1 MSWNTGTAMAV
12 VLTAGTLVGTP
23 ALAACR
29 FNTTVIVQGPPATR
43 LPAGSRLA
51 LTIFDGNL
59 ADAPM
64 SMTAVAAISRPV
76 AGRRFPIVVPIRVR
90 SDKRCPIQ
98 PSLSAQIKV
107 GERLVFFNDTRTEA
121 RPGGRSPIQV
131 KPLAY

>member
-1 MSWNTGTAMAV
+1 MRWNGATAVAV
-12 VLTAGTLVGTP
+12 GLAAGLIAGSP

-29 FNTTVIVQGPPATR
+29 FDTTVVVQGPPATR
-43 LPAGSRLA
+43 LPAGSRLH

-64 SMTAVAAISRPV
+64 SMTAVAAVNRLV

-90 SDKRCPIQ
+90 SDKRCPVQ
-98 PSLSAQIKV
+98 PALSAQIKV
-107 GERLVFFNDTRTEA
+107 GDRLVFFNDTRTEA

>member
-1 MSWNTGTAMAV
+1 MRWNGAAAVAV
-12 VLTAGTLVGTP
+12 VLAAGLFGGSP

-29 FNTTVIVQGPPATR
+29 FDTTVVVQGPPAAR
-43 LPAGSRLA
+43 MPAGSRLH

-64 SMTAVAAISRPV
+64 SMTAVAAVSRPV
-76 AGRRFPIVVPIRVR
+76 TGRRFPIVVPIRVR

-98 PSLSAQIKV
+98 PSLSAQVKV
-107 GERLVFFNDTRTEA
+107 GDRLVFFNDTRTEV
-121 RPGGRSPIQV
+121 RPGGRSPVQL